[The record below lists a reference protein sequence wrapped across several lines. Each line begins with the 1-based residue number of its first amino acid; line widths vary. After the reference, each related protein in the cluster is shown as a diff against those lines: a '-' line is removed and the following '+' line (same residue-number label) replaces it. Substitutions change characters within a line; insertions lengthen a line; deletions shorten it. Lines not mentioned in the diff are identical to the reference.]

1 MSFDPYEFD
10 RDYGQSSRMESIGQ
24 YTAKTFLWMVLG
36 LLVTFGIALLGW
48 VTNATLYALAY
59 VPYIHLIVLI
69 ATIVLSITMVSRIEK
84 MSVGTARG
92 IFIAFSAL
100 FGFTMSMYL
109 YIFEFGSLI
118 FVFLATAAY
127 FAVLAAY
134 GYFTKADLT
143 RLRPILFT
151 GLVFLFV
158 FALVSLF
165 IPGFTALDR
174 IFCLA
179 GIAIFLGYSMGS
191 APIVSYHYG
200 AQNREELKSL
210 LRKAIFI
217 VAIAALC
224 MFAAGELLAAPLSR
238 LFVAYDEELLQMTT
252 HAFAIFSFSFLF
264 SGFAINGSSFFTALN
279 DGLTS
284 ALISFLRT
292 LVFQVAAVLLFPLL
306 WGLDGIWF
314 SIVAAEIMA
323 VLATI
328 FFLLKK
334 QKKYGY

>member
-179 GIAIFLGYSMGS
+179 GIAIFLGYTAYDTQKIKAYYNYYAVFPDMLEKASIFS
-191 APIVSYHYG
+191 ALQLYLDFINLFLY
-200 AQNREELKSL
+200 L
-210 LRKAIFI
+210 LRFLGK
-217 VAIAALC
+217 
-224 MFAAGELLAAPLSR
+224 SR
-238 LFVAYDEELLQMTT
+238 
-252 HAFAIFSFSFLF
+252 
-264 SGFAINGSSFFTALN
+264 N
-279 DGLTS
+279 
-284 ALISFLRT
+284 
-292 LVFQVAAVLLFPLL
+292 
-306 WGLDGIWF
+306 
-314 SIVAAEIMA
+314 
-323 VLATI
+323 
-328 FFLLKK
+328 
-334 QKKYGY
+334 

>member
-118 FVFLATAAY
+118 FVFLATAPHPFHWTGVPVRIRAGQPVY
-127 FAVLAAY
+127 PRLY
-134 GYFTKADLT
+134 RPGPDLLPGGH
-143 RLRPILFT
+143 RHLP
-151 GLVFLFV
+151 GLY
-158 FALVSLF
+158 
-165 IPGFTALDR
+165 
-174 IFCLA
+174 CL
-179 GIAIFLGYSMGS
+179 
-191 APIVSYHYG
+191 
-200 AQNREELKSL
+200 
-210 LRKAIFI
+210 
-217 VAIAALC
+217 
-224 MFAAGELLAAPLSR
+224 
-238 LFVAYDEELLQMTT
+238 
-252 HAFAIFSFSFLF
+252 
-264 SGFAINGSSFFTALN
+264 
-279 DGLTS
+279 
-284 ALISFLRT
+284 
-292 LVFQVAAVLLFPLL
+292 
-306 WGLDGIWF
+306 
-314 SIVAAEIMA
+314 
-323 VLATI
+323 
-328 FFLLKK
+328 
-334 QKKYGY
+334 

>member
-143 RLRPILFT
+143 RLRPILSLDWCSCSYSRWSACLSPALPPWT
-151 GLVFLFV
+151 GSSAWRASPSSWAILPMIPRRSKPTTTTMRATPTCWRRRLFSPP
-158 FALVSLF
+158 FSCTWISSTCFCTCCAFWASPGIERAAEQRKRGPVSQTGPLSILF
-165 IPGFTALDR
+165 ID
-174 IFCLA
+174 
-179 GIAIFLGYSMGS
+179 S
-191 APIVSYHYG
+191 
-200 AQNREELKSL
+200 
-210 LRKAIFI
+210 
-217 VAIAALC
+217 
-224 MFAAGELLAAPLSR
+224 
-238 LFVAYDEELLQMTT
+238 
-252 HAFAIFSFSFLF
+252 
-264 SGFAINGSSFFTALN
+264 
-279 DGLTS
+279 
-284 ALISFLRT
+284 
-292 LVFQVAAVLLFPLL
+292 
-306 WGLDGIWF
+306 
-314 SIVAAEIMA
+314 
-323 VLATI
+323 
-328 FFLLKK
+328 
-334 QKKYGY
+334 

>member
-24 YTAKTFLWMVLG
+24 YTAKTFLWMGIFVVVLAAA
-36 LLVTFGIALLGW
+36 ALGYSALSKNYSLGW

-179 GIAIFLGYSMGS
+179 GIAIFLGYTAYDTQKIKAYYNYYAGYPDMLEKASIFS
-191 APIVSYHYG
+191 ALQLYLDFINLFLY
-200 AQNREELKSL
+200 L
-210 LRKAIFI
+210 LR
-217 VAIAALC
+217 
-224 MFAAGELLAAPLSR
+224 LLGDR
-238 LFVAYDEELLQMTT
+238 
-252 HAFAIFSFSFLF
+252 
-264 SGFAINGSSFFTALN
+264 
-279 DGLTS
+279 
-284 ALISFLRT
+284 
-292 LVFQVAAVLLFPLL
+292 
-306 WGLDGIWF
+306 
-314 SIVAAEIMA
+314 
-323 VLATI
+323 
-328 FFLLKK
+328 K
-334 QKKYGY
+334 